1 MEINPDKSSERQRRS
16 NYADLFKRK
25 SGNPPKIERYRR
37 RFKIAGRS
45 SPRTERIIVALRR
58 RTALVLPARQ
68 SMSAGYSEKDARD
81 LVRQDLEVSAEL
93 MNWSDTYTE
102 RIKKGYVTYAQIYV
116 SKRLKAKGFSTRQ
129 IADILEI
136 SPSTVLDRLKQEQ
149 K

>member
-1 MEINPDKSSERQRRS
+1 
-16 NYADLFKRK
+16 
-25 SGNPPKIERYRR
+25 
-37 RFKIAGRS
+37 
-45 SPRTERIIVALRR
+45 
-58 RTALVLPARQ
+58 
-68 SMSAGYSEKDARD
+68 MSAGYSEKDARD

-116 SKRLKAKGFSTRQ
+116 AKRLKAKGFSMRQ

-149 K
+149 KCGV

>member
-1 MEINPDKSSERQRRS
+1 MLIYSKEKAEIRQKLSVIADDLKSLGVRVQELNAYVVQRSFFLRV
-16 NYADLFKRK
+16 NHA
-25 SGNPPKIERYRR
+25 
-37 RFKIAGRS
+37 
-45 SPRTERIIVALRR
+45 IIRA
-58 RTALVLPARQ
+58 
-68 SMSAGYSEKDARD
+68 MSAGYSEKDARD

>member
-1 MEINPDKSSERQRRS
+1 MLIYSKEKAEIRQKLSVIADDLKSLGVRVQEL
-16 NYADLFKRK
+16 NAL
-25 SGNPPKIERYRR
+25 
-37 RFKIAGRS
+37 S
-45 SPRTERIIVALRR
+45 SPYDVVQRSFFLHVNHAIIRA
-58 RTALVLPARQ
+58 
-68 SMSAGYSEKDARD
+68 MSAGYSEKDARD